1 MAISDI
7 WIDNGLGK
15 KEQLTFA
22 DYVNEDGIT
31 DDERDQ
37 RLAEFWQ
44 VSQYKRDI
52 PYQTVLETALRNVS
66 TAGVAYPNNYSTG
79 DIYGD
84 MFTTKSVLDAHYDM
98 KMDGDDG
105 VLVANGREYVD
116 IGQCS
121 S

>member
-1 MAISDI
+1 M
-7 WIDNGLGK
+7 
-15 KEQLTFA
+15 
-22 DYVNEDGIT
+22 
-31 DDERDQ
+31 
-37 RLAEFWQ
+37 
-44 VSQYKRDI
+44 SQYKRDI

-98 KMDGDDG
+98 KMDGDDD
-105 VLVANGREYVD
+105 VLVASGREYVD

-121 S
+121 SQLYLLFSPTTVEMRKDGSVHTRRSGENII